1 MLTHRTVSGKLK
13 AFFYYAHFPDRGQ
26 VGVTLVVHDMDVC
39 YGCHPLWSSQEGKGL
54 RVEST

>member
-1 MLTHRTVSGKLK
+1 MLTDRTVSSKLK
-13 AFFYYAHFPDRGQ
+13 GFLSNLFSDRGQ
-26 VGVTLVVHDMDVC
+26 VGVTLLVHDTDVC